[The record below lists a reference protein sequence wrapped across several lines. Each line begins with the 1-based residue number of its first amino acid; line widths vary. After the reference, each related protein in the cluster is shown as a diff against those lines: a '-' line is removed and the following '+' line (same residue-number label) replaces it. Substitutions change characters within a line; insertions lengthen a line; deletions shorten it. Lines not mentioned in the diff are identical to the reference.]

1 MEEKFI
7 PLEKLHI
14 LQDSFG
20 WLNDYQPRKNENHRI
35 TNNKFEKDEEN
46 TKLLLELGKINIK
59 RNKLINE
66 LYSNSIKIKKI

>member
-14 LQDSFG
+14 LQDGFG
-20 WLNDYQPRKNENHRI
+20 WLDEYQPRKNENHRI

-46 TKLLLELGKINIK
+46 IKLLLELGKINIK
-59 RNKLINE
+59 KSKLIAE
-66 LYSNSIKIKKI
+66 LYSNSIKTGKI